1 MNEEE
6 SILLETRAF
15 AEARHA
21 GTAPCH
27 DFSHVQRV
35 LATAM
40 RLAAEEG
47 ADAFI
52 VAVASLLHD
61 IGRGLEARS
70 GPEPDRHEELSV
82 ELARPFLYS
91 QGLAPEIVDR
101 VLDAILEHRHRRGRS
116 PRSLEAKC
124 LYDADKLDSLGAVGV
139 ARAYLWLGEHGRS
152 VSYSA
157 ESWAGVDPANNAT
170 ENDSFQRE
178 WDIKLGRLKDGMYTE
193 SGRALAVSRHARMER
208 FLVDMSLEVEGK
220 A

>member
-1 MNEEE
+1 MHEEE
-6 SILLETRAF
+6 AILLETRAF
-15 AEARHA
+15 AESRHA

-47 ADAFI
+47 ANAFI
-52 VAVASLLHD
+52 VAMASLLHD
-61 IGRGLEARS
+61 IGRGLEERS

-82 ELARPFLYS
+82 ELAKPFLRS
-91 QGLAPEIVDR
+91 QGIPPATVARI
-101 VLDAILEHRHRRGRS
+101 LDAILEHRHRRGRS
-116 PRSLEAKC
+116 PRSLEARC

-152 VSYSA
+152 VYYEA
-157 ESWAGVDPANNAT
+157 ESWAGVDPANNDT
-170 ENDSFQRE
+170 KNDSFQRE
-178 WDIKLGRLKDGMYTE
+178 WDIKLGRLRDGLYTA
-193 SGRALAVSRHARMER
+193 SGRAIAASRHARMER
-208 FLVDMSLEVEGK
+208 FLLDMSQEVAGK